1 MNPDRRLYWIWL
13 QRRLPIGSTVIN
25 LLFEHFEDIGDIYA
39 ADKKQLERLGL
50 RSAIV
55 QALADKSL
63 RDATRI
69 VADMQQVGGW
79 ILTPDDAR
87 YPDSLR
93 HIAGFPAVLYV
104 QGALPDFNTLP
115 AIAVV
120 GTRGISDNGA
130 KLTFCLSAG
139 LAAAGA
145 IVVSG
150 GAKYGDAAAHEG
162 ALYVGG
168 KTVLVK
174 AASPD
179 VEYPPENTALRREIL
194 KRGGAIVTEYPPFT
208 KEKCDYHVRN
218 RLIAGMCVGTCITE
232 APARS
237 GTLITANF
245 AREQGKE
252 VFAVPGDVFDGK
264 HDGAHQQI
272 RQGAV
277 LVSCATDILEEYAE
291 RYAGILDIEAAKSA
305 EETCRKAAFGHTE
318 EAHNTEMINE
328 KITETV
334 MVECP
339 AEASTEA
346 KRVFALMDEQP
357 CLVDVLAKKAELPPH
372 RLLILLTELEMLQC
386 VEQTAGQQYRK
397 KIKR

>member
-1 MNPDRRLYWIWL
+1 MNFDRRLYWIWL
-13 QRRLPIGSTVIN
+13 QRRLPLGSTVIN
-25 LLFEHFEDIGDIYA
+25 LLFEHFEDITDIYA

-50 RSAIV
+50 RSKIV
-55 QALADKSL
+55 QALMDKSL

-69 VADMQQVGGW
+69 VEDMGRVGGW
-79 ILTPDDAR
+79 VLTPDDAR

-104 QGALPDFNTLP
+104 QGVLPDFNTLP
-115 AIAVV
+115 AVAVV
-120 GTRGISDNGA
+120 STRNISDNGA
-130 KLTFCLSAG
+130 KFTFCLSAG

-150 GAKYGDAAAHEG
+150 GAKNGDAAAHEG
-162 ALYVGG
+162 ALYAGG

-174 AASPD
+174 AASPE

-194 KRGGAIVTEYPPFT
+194 KSGGAIVTEYPPFA

-218 RLIAGMCVGTCITE
+218 RLIAGMSVGACITE

-252 VFAVPGDVFDGK
+252 VFAVPGGVFDGK

-272 RQGAV
+272 RQGAM
-277 LVSCATDILEEYAE
+277 LITCAVDILEEYAG
-291 RYAGILDIEAAKSA
+291 RYAGILDMEAARST
-305 EETCRKAAFGHTE
+305 EETCKKAAFGHAE
-318 EAHNTEMINE
+318 EAHSTKKTNE
-328 KITETV
+328 KTTETV
-334 MVECP
+334 TVECP
-339 AEASTEA
+339 PEASSEA
-346 KRVFALMDEQP
+346 KRVFALMEAQP

>member
-1 MNPDRRLYWIWL
+1 MNLDRRLYWIWL
-13 QRRLPIGSTVIN
+13 QRCLPLGSTVIN
-25 LLFEHFEDIGDIYA
+25 LLFDHFEDITDIYA

-50 RSAIV
+50 RPKVV
-55 QALADKSL
+55 QALTDKSL
-63 RDATRI
+63 RGATRI
-69 VADMQQVGGW
+69 VEDMRRVGGW
-79 ILTPDDAR
+79 VLTPDDAR

-93 HIAGFPAVLYV
+93 HMAGFPAVLYV
-104 QGALPDFNTLP
+104 QGVLPDFNTLP
-115 AIAVV
+115 AVAVV
-120 GTRGISDNGA
+120 STRGISDNGA
-130 KLTFCLSAG
+130 KLTFCLCAG

-150 GAKYGDAAAHEG
+150 GAKGGDAAAHEG
-162 ALYVGG
+162 ALYAGG

-174 AASPD
+174 AVSPE

-194 KRGGAIVTEYPPFT
+194 KSGGAIVTEYPPFT

-218 RLIAGMCVGTCITE
+218 RLIAGMSVGTCITE

-252 VFAVPGDVFDGK
+252 VFAVPGDVFNGK
-264 HDGAHQQI
+264 HDGAHGQI

-277 LVSCATDILEEYAE
+277 LVTRAIDILEEYAG
-291 RYAGILDIEAAKSA
+291 RYAGILDMEAAKRV
-305 EETCRKAAFGHTE
+305 EETCRQAALGFAQKPHHTE
-318 EAHNTEMINE
+318 NINE
-328 KITETV
+328 KTTETV
-334 MVECP
+334 TVECP
-339 AEASTEA
+339 AEAGAEA

-357 CLVDVLAKKAELPPH
+357 CQVDVLAKKAELPPR